1 MLVCTLTVVVS
12 AMTLSQLLVDVWI
25 EWESTGRGAAQRAVV
40 LDVLRGLPMD
50 LDATGNT
57 ARTDHAFQ
65 DFLATLAAPDP
76 TEVGT
81 RAEPVPAG
89 RPGSRRCPQTVG
101 QPDGLHS
108 LTSRLRCG

>member
-12 AMTLSQLLVDVWI
+12 AMTLSLLLVDVWI

-40 LDVLRGLPMD
+40 LDVLRGLPVD

-57 ARTDHAFQ
+57 DHAFR

-81 RAEPVPAG
+81 RPGPVPAG